1 MQGIKLNDI
10 SDSLLIL
17 HKATVDKL
25 FQLENSADCIALYV
39 FYYKT
44 AKWQK
49 SNVIKANDEYVKK
62 CLKWGNDKI
71 RKSKQTLKENGLI
84 NIVQARTDNKISGWY
99 IEVCYLVS
107 QKSTQDIGIKI
118 SDSKNSQNQQVAKP
132 TSSNEETS
140 ALKEYIKCLKKEIE
154 MLKNNILSEREEK
167 ENQNFDIVNEYKKI
181 CVSLPQTITLS
192 PLLKSK
198 IKTIEN
204 KYSFD
209 KIKEVFKKAELSDF
223 LKGSKGFK
231 ANFDWLMKDSNFAK
245 VLDGNY
251 DNKGNIQSVDKKSVT
266 YDLSEYQRKLET
278 MEGL

>member
-1 MQGIKLNDI
+1 MQEIKLNDI

-17 HKATVDKL
+17 HKATIDKL

-49 SNVIKANDEYVKK
+49 SNVIKASDEYVKK

-71 RKSKQTLKENGLI
+71 RKTKQTLKENGLI

-107 QKSTQDIGIKI
+107 QKSTQNIDIKI
-118 SDSKNSQNQQVAKP
+118 LDSKNSQNQQVAKP

-140 ALKEYIKCLKKEIE
+140 ALKEYIKCLKTEIE
-154 MLKNNILSEREEK
+154 MLKNNNIEKNKK
-167 ENQNFDIVNEYKKI
+167 ENSKDDIIKIFNELCI
-181 CVSLPQTITLS
+181 SLPKVKTITETRKKAA
-192 PLLKSK
+192 KSIVK
-198 IKTIEN
+198 
-204 KYSFD
+204 KYSVEQ
-209 KIKEVFKKAELSDF
+209 IKEVFEKAESSDF
-223 LKGSKGFK
+223 LRGKNNRDWQ

-251 DNKGNIQSVDKKSVT
+251 DNKKVEKSKVQGAA
-266 YDLSEYQRKLET
+266 YDLELFEKMLNKDD
-278 MEGL
+278 

>member
-1 MQGIKLNDI
+1 MQEIKLNDI
-10 SDSLLIL
+10 SDNLLIL
-17 HKATVDKL
+17 HKSTIDKL
-25 FQLENSADCIALYV
+25 YQLENSADCIALYV

-49 SNVIKANDEYVKK
+49 TNVIKASDEYVKQ

-71 RKSKQTLKENGLI
+71 RKIKQTLKENGLI

-107 QKSTQDIGIKI
+107 EKSTQDIDIKVI
-118 SDSKNSQNQQVAKP
+118 DSKNSQNQQVAKP
-132 TSSNEETS
+132 TSSNQETS

-154 MLKNNILSEREEK
+154 VLKNNNLSEREEK
-167 ENQNFDIVNEYKKI
+167 EKESFDVINEYKKI

-209 KIKEVFKKAELSDF
+209 KIKKVFEKAESSDF

-251 DNKGNIQSVDKKSVT
+251 DNKQATKSA
-266 YDLSEYQRKLET
+266 YDLSAAEKMMLEE
-278 MEGL
+278 M

>member
-1 MQGIKLNDI
+1 MQEIKLNDI

-17 HKATVDKL
+17 HKATIDKL

-49 SNVIKANDEYVKK
+49 SNVIKASDEYVKK

-71 RKSKQTLKENGLI
+71 RKTKQTLKENGLI

-107 QKSTQDIGIKI
+107 QKSTQNIDIKI
-118 SDSKNSQNQQVAKP
+118 LDSKNSQNQQVAKP

-154 MLKNNILSEREEK
+154 VLKNNNTEENK
-167 ENQNFDIVNEYKKI
+167 EENSKDDIIQIFNELCI
-181 CVSLPQTITLS
+181 SLPKVKTVTETR
-192 PLLKSK
+192 KK
-198 IKTIEN
+198 AAKTIAK
-204 KYSFD
+204 KYSVEQ
-209 KIKEVFKKAELSDF
+209 IKEVFKKAESSDF
-223 LKGSKGFK
+223 LKGKNNRDWQ

-251 DNKGNIQSVDKKSVT
+251 DNKKVDKGKVQGAA
-266 YDLSEYQRKLET
+266 YDLELFEKMLNED
-278 MEGL
+278 